1 MAGYRGG
8 SSVSASTGG
17 GGSAVAAAFSTRLLL
32 LLTLLPL
39 ALAAFAFALQWRGG
53 MRDPAGA
60 AWPADA
66 QRFPGMENS
75 PLSSSHGGAGSYFA
89 VSSSSSSPGADCAE
103 ILGRSAA
110 SSNGISLYRGWS
122 FDSES
127 AITPKICITG
137 STSASLHQILPWLYY
152 HKVIGV
158 SHFFL
163 FVEGE
168 AAKPAVTSVLESIRG
183 VKIIYRTKELKEKQE
198 KSRIW
203 NETWL
208 AGFFYKPCNYELFV
222 KQSLNMEMAII
233 MARDAGMDWIIHLDT
248 DELIHPAGAR
258 EYSLRRLLLDVPDNV
273 DMVIFPNYV
282 SCRSNMFESSIER
295 DDIKDPFT
303 EVSMFKKNY
312 DHLPKDTYF
321 GLYKEATRGNPNYF
335 LTYGNGKSA
344 ARVQEHLRPNGA
356 HRWHNYMKSPNEIK
370 LEEAAILHYTYTK
383 FSDLTSRRDRCG
395 CKPTKEDVKRCFI
408 LEFDRLAFIIASTAT
423 EEEMR
428 NWYKEHVVWTDR
440 DTNLKL
446 LRKSVLTRIYAPMAI
461 IRGLKESGVF
471 TNAVTSA
478 KAQSKTKSSNMGLG
492 NKDPIQPNGT
502 AGQSTLEGSHGKL
515 QATVRKILEMVDTQE
530 EAAMPPMSPPGF
542 LELTESVTAFS

>member
-8 SSVSASTGG
+8 GSSAAGG
-17 GGSAVAAAFSTRLLL
+17 GAAVFATRMLL

-60 AWPADA
+60 SWPADT
-66 QRFPGMENS
+66 QRFPGMDNS
-75 PLSSSHGGAGSYFA
+75 PLGSSSGGGGSYFA
-89 VSSSSSSPGADCAE
+89 VSSKSSSAGADCAE
-103 ILGRSAA
+103 ILGRSA
-110 SSNGISLYRGWS
+110 SSHGIQLYRGWS

-127 AITPKICITG
+127 SITPKICITG
-137 STSASLHQILPWLYY
+137 STSAGLHQILPWLYY

-158 SHFFL
+158 SHFIL

-183 VKIIYRTKELKEKQE
+183 VKIIYRTKELKEKQD

-248 DELIHPAGAR
+248 DELIHPAGAQ

-273 DMVIFPNYV
+273 DM
-282 SCRSNMFESSIER
+282 ESSIER

-303 EVSMFKKNY
+303 EVLLYVQVSMFKKNY

-408 LEFDRLAFIIASTAT
+408 LEFDRLVRRLF
-423 EEEMR
+423 
-428 NWYKEHVVWTDR
+428 
-440 DTNLKL
+440 L
-446 LRKSVLTRIYAPMAI
+446 PFAI
-461 IRGLKESGVF
+461 
-471 TNAVTSA
+471 SA
-478 KAQSKTKSSNMGLG
+478 
-492 NKDPIQPNGT
+492 
-502 AGQSTLEGSHGKL
+502 
-515 QATVRKILEMVDTQE
+515 
-530 EAAMPPMSPPGF
+530 
-542 LELTESVTAFS
+542 